1 VRAAVHN
8 AAFIHKMTISA
19 SARTP
24 PGLTIVVMDA
34 ALEQL
39 FDQQGGVATGGQIL
53 ASTSRYEFESVLKAK
68 TLERIW
74 HGVYCIGEP
83 TDELRLRGLDLS
95 SGTTVAVCLATA
107 AARFGFDTE
116 EPADLHVLNPPRRQ
130 LRPVDGLVVHRRDG
144 APLIVVDGRPT
155 TSPAW
160 TAIEVARGL
169 RRPRALATLD
179 AALRTGTC
187 SRGEMWRAASQQ
199 AGRRGI
205 VAVRDLLP
213 LADRRAE
220 SPMESEARLAMID
233 GGLPVPELQYEVIDG
248 NGDLRR
254 LDFAWPLQRVAVEY
268 DGLDWHS
275 DPDAMRKD
283 RRRQAALNDIGWVVI
298 TIVFDDVRYRAWD
311 FVGRIHLQLGRA
323 QVA

>member
-1 VRAAVHN
+1 M
-8 AAFIHKMTISA
+8 FIHSLSIPDSA
-19 SARTP
+19 GHLSR
-24 PGLTIVVMDA
+24 LTIAVMDA
-34 ALEQL
+34 TLKQL
-39 FDQQGGVATGGQIL
+39 FDHQGGVATSGQIL
-53 ASTSRYEFESVLKAK
+53 SATTRYEFESVLQTKV
-68 TLERIW
+68 LERIW
-74 HGVYCIGEP
+74 HGIYCIGEP

-95 SGTTVAVCLATA
+95 SGTTVAICLATA

-116 EPADLHVLNPPRRQ
+116 EPADLHVLNPPRHQ
-130 LRPVDGLVVHRRDG
+130 LRPADGLVVHRRDG
-144 APLIVVDGRPT
+144 APLVIVDGRPA

-179 AALRTGTC
+179 AALRSGIC
-187 SRGEMWRAASQQ
+187 SRSDMWRAAKQQ

-220 SPMESEARLAMID
+220 SPMESEVRLAMID
-233 GGLPVPELQYEVIDG
+233 GGLPAPELQYDVVDG
-248 NGDLRR
+248 NRDLRR
-254 LDFAWPLQRVAVEY
+254 LDFAWPRYRVAVEY

-283 RRRQAALNDIGWVVI
+283 RKRQAALADIGWVVI
-298 TIVFDDVRYRAWD
+298 SVVFEDVRHRAWD
-311 FVGRIHLQLGRA
+311 FVARVKQQFGRTQA
-323 QVA
+323 A